1 MKGRCKTR
9 ALGVSL
15 ALLASPAFAQV
26 GPVSSQTLFFDQAS
40 NAHQGNYVEVEAG
53 LIYNDNVELQRGGPS
68 DTLAMLGLVAD
79 DSYVGPRLDYRL
91 DSDLA
96 LIKYLHSEFQ
106 TQPFGYADGS
116 GDIKIVPGLFAWT
129 ARDTYN
135 QAVLNPDAPITPDNL
150 EAINYLTTGPR
161 LTLRPTL
168 RTTVTVDAFYSIV
181 DSNSKSP
188 LYVNINDHSYGG
200 DLIISRAFTN
210 TTSAYV
216 SATSEKVEFSDTTI
230 NTDFRDDMLIAGL
243 KFADARTEA
252 NLSAGYTKLHET
264 TLQSVEGIL
273 GTLERPQNQAPSG
286 VNWRVDLAR
295 LITPTQRVSVH
306 ALQEIT
312 DAANLFRLSIDQP
325 VPTTAPNRVVNGQ
338 PFTDREYG
346 VTWRLQAS
354 RTSLEIDALDIS
366 QRYEATPVDNRDSK
380 IVSALFSRQLSA
392 VLNWDIGAN
401 FEHDDYDFGA
411 ALNTINFLTSLR
423 WKVGQRVGLRLVY
436 SRYELSPH
444 AYGDNQV
451 GLIVSYSL
459 PVPGAGAPPGGATT
473 SPLGPF
479 GLQPNSPMS
488 SQMPYP
494 Q

>member
-9 ALGVSL
+9 ALGISL
-15 ALLASPAFAQV
+15 ALLAPPAFAQV
-26 GPVSSQTLFFDQAS
+26 GPVTSQTLFFDQAS

-53 LIYNDNVELQRGGPS
+53 LIYNDNVELVRGGPS

-79 DSYVGPRLDYRL
+79 DSYIGPRLDYRL

-96 LIKYLHSEFQ
+96 LLTYLHSEVQ

-116 GDIKIVPGLFAWT
+116 GDIKIVPGLLAWT

-135 QAVLNPDAPITPDNL
+135 QAVLNPSAPITPDNL

-210 TTSAYV
+210 TTSAYL
-216 SATSEKVEFSDTTI
+216 SGTSEKVEFADTTI
-230 NTDFRDDMLIAGL
+230 NTDFREDMIIAGL
-243 KFADARTEA
+243 KFTDARTDA
-252 NLSAGYTKLHET
+252 DLSAGYTELHET

-286 VNWRVDLAR
+286 VNWRVDLSR
-295 LITPTQRVSVH
+295 LITPSQRVSVH

-312 DAANLFRLSIDQP
+312 DAANLFRLNIDQP

-346 VTWRLQAS
+346 LTWRFQAS
-354 RTSLEIDALDIS
+354 RTSFEIDALDIS
-366 QRYEATPVDNRDSK
+366 QRYEATPVDNHDSK

-392 VLNWDIGAN
+392 VLNWDIGGN
-401 FEHDDYDFGA
+401 YEHDDYTVGG

-436 SRYELSPH
+436 SHYELSPH

-459 PVPGAGAPPGGATT
+459 PVPGAGAPRGATS
-473 SPLGPF
+473 SPWGPY
-479 GLQPNSPMS
+479 GLQPPPPMS
-488 SQMPYP
+488 PQLPYP